1 MAKTHIPHNF
11 RKVVRTLVL
20 AAGLP
25 IWGLAPAF
33 GQQAGEDPYAPLG
46 IRAGTF
52 ILYPEIEIREGTT
65 DNAAGAAQG
74 QESSTFTAIQGQ
86 VAAQS
91 DWVRHSLTGLLR
103 GGYTSL
109 QDVSG
114 EDDGNL
120 DADATLTLD
129 VRSNTQLALAV
140 GYGLNSEDNID
151 DKTYRA
157 RAELS
162 HQFNR
167 LTASVRGSVNDFD
180 FGERGTVSLGSLTE
194 DAVADYD
201 EKEIAARLTY
211 EVSSA
216 LSVFGEVSTNRREFA
231 QRIDGD
237 GFLRGSDGYI
247 VSIGANVD
255 IASALRGSVSAGRQV
270 QSPDDPSFSKIEDV
284 VYAANLTWTATG
296 LTNVTLDA
304 QSDIGE
310 TTFAGS
316 PGVVRRS
323 VTLGVNHALKR
334 NIELNGS
341 VTYGRNEFVSTGP
354 VETEITSRFGIAYLL
369 SRNVALTA
377 SYSRF
382 SFDTTAANADYTANS
397 FVVGLRL
404 RR

>member
-1 MAKTHIPHNF
+1 MAKKHISQKSVN
-11 RKVVRTLVL
+11 VARTMVLV
-20 AAGLP
+20 AGLP

-65 DNAAGAAQG
+65 DNATGAAQG
-74 QESSTFTAIQGQ
+74 QESSTFAEVQGRIS
-86 VAAQS
+86 AQS
-91 DWVRHSLTGLLR
+91 DWARHSLTGLLR
-103 GGYTSL
+103 GGYTSF

-114 EDDGNL
+114 EDDSNL
-120 DADATLTLD
+120 DADATLTFD
-129 VRSNTQLALAV
+129 VRSDTQLALAI
-140 GYGLNSEDNID
+140 GYGLNTEDNID
-151 DKTYRA
+151 DKIYRA
-157 RAELS
+157 GAELS
-162 HQFNR
+162 HRFNR
-167 LTASVRGSVNDFD
+167 LTASVRGTINEFD
-180 FGERGTVSLGSLTE
+180 FGDRGTVSLGSLTE

-211 EVSSA
+211 EVSPA
-216 LSVFGEVSTNRREFA
+216 LSVFGEVSTNSREFD
-231 QRIDGD
+231 QQIDMA
-237 GFLRGSDGYI
+237 GFLRGSDGYT
-247 VSIGANVD
+247 VTIGTNLD
-255 IASALRGSVSAGRQV
+255 LASSLRGSISIGRQV

-284 VYAANLTWTATG
+284 VYAANLTWAATG

-310 TTFAGS
+310 TTFSGS

-323 VTLGVNHALKR
+323 ITLGVNHALKR

-382 SFDTTAANADYTANS
+382 SFDSTFANADYTVNS
-397 FVVGLRL
+397 FIVGLRL

>member
-1 MAKTHIPHNF
+1 M
-11 RKVVRTLVL
+11 VL
-20 AAGLP
+20 AAVLP
-25 IWGLAPAF
+25 ICAFAPAF
-33 GQQAGEDPYAPLG
+33 AQQADEDPYAPLG

-52 ILYPEIEIREGTT
+52 IMYPEFEIREGIT
-65 DNAAGAAQG
+65 DNAAGAVQG
-74 QESSTFTAIQGQ
+74 QESSTFTSIQGQ
-86 VAAQS
+86 VSAQS
-91 DWVRHSLTGLLR
+91 DWARHSLTGLLR
-103 GGYTSL
+103 GGFTTF

-114 EDDGNL
+114 EDDSNL
-120 DADATLTLD
+120 DADVTLTLD
-129 VRSNTQLALAV
+129 VRSDTQLALAA
-140 GYGLNSEDNID
+140 GYGLDTEDNID

-157 RAELS
+157 GAELS
-162 HQFNR
+162 HRFNR
-167 LTASVRGSVNDFD
+167 LTASVRGTINEFD
-180 FGERGTVSLGSLTE
+180 FGDRGTVSLGSLTE

-201 EKEIAARLTY
+201 EKEVAARLTY
-211 EVSSA
+211 EVSPA
-216 LSVFGEVSTNRREFA
+216 WSVFGEVSTNRREFD
-231 QRIDGD
+231 QQIDLG

-247 VSIGANVD
+247 VSIGANMD
-255 IASALRGSVSAGRQV
+255 IASALRGSVSVGRQV

-284 VYAANLTWTATG
+284 VYAANLTWDATG

-341 VTYGRNEFVSTGP
+341 VTYARNEFVSTGP

-382 SFDTTAANADYTANS
+382 SFETTAGNADYTANS